1 MQHCVSLHRCPTT
14 KLAIASIL
22 AILGTGNFVFSS
34 PTFAVEKP
42 APRISKLHPGANAQY
57 ELQSKLIDAMP
68 GDVIELAEGHFRFHR
83 QLDIT
88 TSHLTIRGAGSD
100 KTILSF
106 KGQQSGGS
114 GLEATGDQLLLEGFA
129 VEDTAGNAIK
139 VLGAEGVTF
148 RDVRT
153 EWTGPA
159 SSNNGAYGI
168 YPVQCS
174 NVLIEACTAIG
185 ASDAGIY
192 VGQSR
197 NVIVRS
203 NRAERNVAGIEIENT
218 IQAEVHDNIATRNT
232 GGILVFDLP
241 GLQIKSGRQV
251 RVHDNQV
258 TDNNHVNFAAK
269 GNIVASV
276 PPGMGIMVMATDEV
290 EVDHNTVKHHQTTG
304 VALIAYRA
312 SNKRSKKQDA
322 GDFDPFPE
330 SISIHDNQI
339 SDSGYAPKGEMGLL
353 LAPLVGGVF
362 PDIFWDGIGDPAR
375 MKNKALT
382 ENQIPAIQDNGQA
395 RFTNFDLSH
404 MNPRDLLTGRHKLD
418 SKLTAHQIKRA
429 HIPKVV
435 LPPASPPRK
444 EASNAVL
451 VYRKA
456 KKKLSEYGLFQGDIA
471 DHKPAEHVYPYELNT
486 PLFSDYTS
494 KYRFFQIPEGKQIRY
509 SEQGTFQF
517 PVGTVIS
524 KTFAY
529 PIDMTDP
536 TRGERLLETRIEFRQ
551 DDGWFGFS
559 YLWNEEQTEAT
570 LALGGSEVDVNWIH
584 TDGTT
589 RNNRYQVPNANQCLN
604 CHQQGDQ
611 FVPIGPV
618 AANLNGHWN
627 HGHGSRNQLATWTS
641 ENLLTAAPAVASIEA
656 WPVFNARHD
665 ISISERS
672 ISDRARSW
680 LHVNCAHCHNP
691 LGSARTSG
699 LDLRSSQMNPAKYGV
714 HKIPVAAGH
723 GSGGR
728 SFDIV
733 PGKPDES
740 ILLYRIESDDP
751 GIAMPSVGKSL
762 VPVEAAA
769 LIRAWIEQLD

>member
-1 MQHCVSLHRCPTT
+1 MQRLIVPIHCPPALSVTAYLLTLMAIISFALSSL
-14 KLAIASIL
+14 
-22 AILGTGNFVFSS
+22 VY
-34 PTFAVEKP
+34 AVENQS
-42 APRISKLHPGANAQY
+42 PRIAKLQAGPNVQY

-68 GDVIELAEGHFRFHR
+68 GDVIELAEGHFQFHR

-88 TSHLTIRGAGSD
+88 TSHLTIRGAGSN
-100 KTILSF
+100 KTVLSF
-106 KGQQSGGS
+106 KGQASGGA
-114 GLEATGDQLLLEGFA
+114 GLEATGDQLLLEGLA

-139 VLGAEGVTF
+139 VLGADGVTF

-159 SSNNGAYGI
+159 SSTNGAYGI

-174 NVLIEACTAIG
+174 NVLIEGCTAIG

-218 IQAEVHDNIATRNT
+218 IHADVYDNIATQNT

-251 RVHDNQV
+251 RVHDNKV
-258 TDNNHVNFAAK
+258 TDNNHLNFAAK

-290 EVDHNTVKHHQTTG
+290 EIDHNTVKHHQTTG
-304 VALIAYRA
+304 VAVLAYQAKGKRLKKRA
-312 SNKRSKKQDA
+312 TT
-322 GDFDPFPE
+322 DFDPYPE
-330 SISIHDNQI
+330 LISIHDNQI

-353 LAPLVGGVF
+353 LAPFVGGIF
-362 PDIFWDGIGDPAR
+362 PDIFWDGVGDPSR
-375 MKNKALT
+375 IKNEELT
-382 ENQIPAIQDNGQA
+382 EEQTPAIQNNGQA

-404 MNPRDLLTGRHKLD
+404 MTPQDLLMGRH
-418 SKLTAHQIKRA
+418 SIASELTPHQINRSQ
-429 HIPKVV
+429 IPKVV
-435 LPPASPPRK
+435 LPAGKPPSK
-444 EASNAVL
+444 DASNAVL
-451 VYRKA
+451 VYRTA
-456 KKKLSEYGLFQGDIA
+456 KQKLSEYQLFKGNIA
-471 DHKPAEHVYPYELNT
+471 DHVPAERVYPYELNT

-509 SEQGTFQF
+509 SEEGTLQF
-517 PVGTVIS
+517 PIGTVIS

-551 DDGWFGFS
+551 NDGWYGFS
-559 YLWNEEQTEAT
+559 YLWNQQQTEAT
-570 LALGGSEVDVNWIH
+570 LALGGSEIDVSWVH
-584 TDGTT
+584 TDGKK
-589 RNNRYQVPNANQCLN
+589 RSNRYQVPNANQCLN
-604 CHQQGDQ
+604 CHQQGNQ
-611 FVPIGPV
+611 FLPIGPV
-618 AANLNGHWN
+618 AANLNGNWD
-627 HGHGSRNQLATWTS
+627 HGHGSQNQIAAWT
-641 ENLLTAAPAVASIEA
+641 EQKLLSDAPGTEFIDT
-656 WPVFNARHD
+656 WPVFGD
-665 ISISERS
+665 PQERS
-672 ISDRARSW
+672 VSDRARSW

-691 LGSARTSG
+691 RGSARTSG
-699 LDLRSSQMNPAKYGV
+699 LDLRSSQRDPAKYGV
-714 HKIPVAAGH
+714 NKTPVAAGH

-740 ILLYRIESDDP
+740 ILLYRIESEDP
-751 GIAMPSVGKSL
+751 GIAMPSVGKNL
-762 VPVEAAA
+762 VPLEAAA
-769 LIRAWIEQLD
+769 LIRTWIEQLD

>member
-1 MQHCVSLHRCPTT
+1 MQRLITRTYRSIVPLATVCLLTLISTVSVDFWS
-14 KLAIASIL
+14 LA
-22 AILGTGNFVFSS
+22 
-34 PTFAVEKP
+34 FAVENP
-42 APRISKLHPGANAQY
+42 SPRISRLETGPNVQY

-68 GDVIELAEGHFRFHR
+68 GDVIELAEGHFQFHR

-88 TSHLTIRGAGSD
+88 TSHLTIRGAGSN
-100 KTILSF
+100 KTVLSF
-106 KGQQSGGS
+106 KGQASGGA

-139 VLGAEGVTF
+139 VLGADGVTF

-159 SSNNGAYGI
+159 SSTNGAYGI

-174 NVLIEACTAIG
+174 NVLIERCTAIG

-218 IQAEVHDNIATRNT
+218 IHADVYDNIATKNT

-241 GLQIKSGRQV
+241 GLQIKSGRQI

-258 TDNNHVNFAAK
+258 TDNNHLNFAAK
-269 GNIVASV
+269 GNVVASV

-290 EVDHNTVKHHQTTG
+290 ELDHNTIKHHQTTG
-304 VALIAYRA
+304 VALLAYQA
-312 SNKRSKKQDA
+312 SSKRLKKRDTTE
-322 GDFDPFPE
+322 FDPYPE
-330 SISIHDNQI
+330 LISIHENKI
-339 SDSGYAPKGEMGLL
+339 SDSGYAPAGEMGLL
-353 LAPLVGGVF
+353 LAPFVGGVF
-362 PDIFWDGIGDPAR
+362 PDIFWDGVGDPTR
-375 MKNKALT
+375 MKNESLT
-382 ENQIPAIQDNGQA
+382 ERQIPAIENNIGA

-404 MNPRDLLTGRHKLD
+404 MTPRDLLTGRH
-418 SKLTAHQIKRA
+418 SIASELTPHQIKRVQ
-429 HIPKVV
+429 IPKVV
-435 LPPASPPRK
+435 LPPPKSPGK
-444 EASNAVL
+444 DASNAVL
-451 VYRKA
+451 VYRTA
-456 KKKLSEYGLFQGDIA
+456 KQKLSEYELFKGTIA
-471 DHKPAEHVYPYELNT
+471 DHVPAKHVYPYELNT
-486 PLFSDYTS
+486 PLFSDYAS
-494 KYRFFQIPEGKQIRY
+494 KHRFFKIPEGKQIRY
-509 SEQGTFQF
+509 SKEGTIQF
-517 PVGTVIS
+517 PIGTVIS

-536 TRGERLLETRIEFRQ
+536 SQGERLLETRIEFRR

-559 YLWNEEQTEAT
+559 YLWNEQQTEAT
-570 LALGGSEVDVNWIH
+570 LALGGSEINVSWIH
-584 TDGTT
+584 TDGKQ
-589 RNNRYQVPNANQCLN
+589 RSNRYQVPNANQCLN

-618 AANLNGHWN
+618 AANLNGNWDY
-627 HGHGSRNQLATWTS
+627 GHGSRNQLAAWT
-641 ENLLTAAPAVASIEA
+641 EQDLLAEAPSPASIDA
-656 WPVFNARHD
+656 WPVFGDTR
-665 ISISERS
+665 ERS
-672 ISDRARSW
+672 IPDRARSW

-691 LGSARTSG
+691 RGSARTSG
-699 LDLRSSQMNPAKYGV
+699 LDLRLTQMNPAKFGV
-714 HKIPVAAGH
+714 HKVPVAAGH

-740 ILLYRIESDDP
+740 ILLYRIESEDP
-751 GIAMPSVGKSL
+751 GIAMPSVGKNL
-762 VPVEAAA
+762 VPIEAAE

>member
-1 MQHCVSLHRCPTT
+1 MHRRITQIDCPAASLARACLLTLMVFCSFELSP
-14 KLAIASIL
+14 LA
-22 AILGTGNFVFSS
+22 
-34 PTFAVEKP
+34 FAVENQS
-42 APRISKLHPGANAQY
+42 PRISRLQAGPNVQY

-68 GDVIELAEGHFRFHR
+68 GDVIELSEGRFQFHR

-88 TSHLTIRGAGSD
+88 TSHLTIRGAGSN
-100 KTILSF
+100 KTVLSF
-106 KGQQSGGS
+106 KGQAAGGA
-114 GLEATGDQLLLEGFA
+114 GLEATGDQLLLQGFA

-139 VLGAEGVTF
+139 VLGADGVTF

-153 EWTGPA
+153 EWKGPP
-159 SSNNGAYGI
+159 SSSNGAYGI

-174 NVLIEACTAIG
+174 NVLIEGCTAIG

-218 IQAEVHDNIATRNT
+218 IHADVYDNIATQNT

-251 RVHDNQV
+251 RVHDNKV
-258 TDNNHVNFAAK
+258 TDNNHLNFAAK
-269 GNIVASV
+269 GNVVASV
-276 PPGMGIMVMATDEV
+276 PPGVGIMVMATDEV
-290 EVDHNTVKHHQTTG
+290 EVAHNTIKHHQTTG
-304 VALIAYRA
+304 VAILAYQA
-312 SNKRSKKQDA
+312 SGKRLKKRNTT
-322 GDFDPFPE
+322 GFDPYPE
-330 SISIHDNQI
+330 LISIHDNEI
-339 SDSGYAPKGEMGLL
+339 SDSGYAPAGEMGLL
-353 LAPLVGGVF
+353 LAPFVKGVF
-362 PDIFWDGIGDPAR
+362 PDIFWDGVGDPAR
-375 MKNKALT
+375 MKNEGLAD
-382 ENQIPAIQDNGQA
+382 EQRPAIQNNGEA

-404 MNPRDLLTGRHKLD
+404 MNPRDLLTGRH
-418 SKLTAHQIKRA
+418 SIASELTPHQIKRPP
-429 HIPKVV
+429 IPTVV
-435 LPPASPPRK
+435 LPAAKPPSK

-451 VYRKA
+451 VYRAA
-456 KKKLSEYGLFQGDIA
+456 KRNLSEYKLFKGNIA
-471 DHKPAEHVYPYELNT
+471 DHLPAEHVYPYELNT

-494 KYRFFQIPEGKQIRY
+494 KYRFFKIPPGKQIRY
-509 SEQGTFQF
+509 SEQGTIQF

-529 PIDMTDP
+529 PIDMRDP
-536 TRGERLLETRIEFRQ
+536 SQGEQLLETRIEFRR

-559 YLWNEEQTEAT
+559 YLWNEQQTEAT
-570 LALGGSEVDVNWIH
+570 LALGGSEIDVNWIH
-584 TDGTT
+584 SDGKQ
-589 RNNRYQVPNANQCLN
+589 RSNRYQVPNANQCLN

-618 AANLNGHWN
+618 AANLNGSWD
-627 HGHGSRNQLATWTS
+627 HGHGSLNQLAAWT
-641 ENLLTAAPAVASIEA
+641 EQDLLVETPAPASIDA
-656 WPVFNARHD
+656 WPIFGD
-665 ISISERS
+665 TQERS

-691 LGSARTSG
+691 SGSARTSG
-699 LDLRSSQMNPAKYGV
+699 LDLRLTQMDPAKFGV
-714 HKIPVAAGH
+714 HKVPVAAGH

-740 ILLYRIESDDP
+740 ILLYRIESEDP
-751 GIAMPSVGKSL
+751 GIAMPSVGKNL

-769 LIRAWIEQLD
+769 LVRAWIEELD